1 MALDTCAVDGLC
13 ATACPVGIDTGQ
25 LTRRFRR
32 LRHSP
37 AAHRLA
43 RLVAENFALLEPTM
57 RLGLRMGHL
66 TQSLF
71 GAGTMTGITRAMRAV
86 FGQSLPQWSREM
98 PRPNRGRRPAT
109 ERAGA
114 RAIYFPSCISRVMGH
129 LAGEPD
135 DLTLMEAFVTLA
147 RRAKVPIFIPENVL
161 GTCCGVPFSSKG
173 YDQGHQVALNRAI
186 ERFWEWSDHGRLPIV
201 IDTSPCAYGL
211 TTGRSCLTPEN
222 QQKFDKLQILDS
234 VAFVHD
240 QLLPRLTVR
249 QRVRS
254 VALHPVCS
262 AVKMNLSAKLEEIA
276 RACCNEV
283 TVPLH
288 AGCCGFAGD
297 RGFLFPELTE
307 SATRREAAELQ
318 TDQHDGYFS
327 SSRTCEI
334 GMTRA
339 TGKVYRSY
347 IYLLEE
353 ATRH

>member
-1 MALDTCAVDGLC
+1 
-13 ATACPVGIDTGQ
+13 
-25 LTRRFRR
+25 
-32 LRHSP
+32 
-37 AAHRLA
+37 
-43 RLVAENFALLEPTM
+43 
-57 RLGLRMGHL
+57 
-66 TQSLF
+66 
-71 GAGTMTGITRAMRAV
+71 
-86 FGQSLPQWSREM
+86 
-98 PRPNRGRRPAT
+98 
-109 ERAGA
+109 
-114 RAIYFPSCISRVMGH
+114 MGH

-135 DLTLMEAFVTLA
+135 DLTLMEAFVALA
-147 RRAKVPIFIPENVL
+147 CRAEVPVFIPDNVA

-201 IDTSPCAYGL
+201 IDTSPCAYSL
-211 TTGRSCLTPEN
+211 TTGRSYLKPQN

-240 QLLPRLTVR
+240 QLLPRLPIR

-254 VALHPVCS
+254 VALHPVC
-262 AVKMNLSAKLEEIA
+262 AVVKMNLSPKLEGIA
-276 RACCNEV
+276 RACSDEV

-307 SATRREAAELQ
+307 SATRREAAELAAV
-318 TDQHDGYFS
+318 QHDGYFS

-347 IYLLEE
+347 MYLLEE